1 MNISTPI
8 SAGELLDKLSI
19 VKIKLEKMSDE
30 SKLALI
36 SIEEKL
42 LSEISN
48 ELLSEYE
55 NKDKRL
61 SELRDVNQ
69 KLWVIED
76 EIRKKEKLKEF
87 DQDFIDLARSVYFT
101 NDQRFE
107 VKNKIN
113 TETGSLIQE
122 QKSYEEYQ

>member
-1 MNISTPI
+1 M
-8 SAGELLDKLSI
+8 L
-19 VKIKLEKMSDE
+19 VHKME
-30 SKLALI
+30 HL
-36 SIEEKL
+36 
-42 LSEISN
+42 
-48 ELLSEYE
+48 
-55 NKDKRL
+55 
-61 SELRDVNQ
+61 
-69 KLWVIED
+69 
-76 EIRKKEKLKEF
+76 KEKLKEF